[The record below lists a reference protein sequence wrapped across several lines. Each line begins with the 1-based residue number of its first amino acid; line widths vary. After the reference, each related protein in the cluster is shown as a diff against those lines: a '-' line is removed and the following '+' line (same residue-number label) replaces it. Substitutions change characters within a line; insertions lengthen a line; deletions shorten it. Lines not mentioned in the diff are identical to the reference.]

1 MECFLVMNKQI
12 KLEEIVQLLDDGFLP
27 DLIAFEFD
35 LSQEYVAKCQ
45 QLLEQRKA
53 QAKVSSLRSS
63 SKMDAM
69 RQKYKTLCAQEKK
82 NIVAQTKCQSSAQ
95 ASQINHIISTM
106 EERLSSMPN
115 MQSKD
120 KQKVAMLLLK
130 DLKELPNTTLSLEQA
145 ERLHTI
151 WSTDILHHLN
161 FSNTDFSSAISNA
174 RGKFCKI
181 FARNYWFTNGT
192 IR

>member
-1 MECFLVMNKQI
+1 MNKQI

-53 QAKVSSLRSS
+53 QSKVSSLRSS

-120 KQKVAMLLLK
+120 KQKVAILLLK
-130 DLKELPNTTLSLEQA
+130 NLKELPNTTLTLEQA